1 MNLLNMLGEGMAENA
16 GKALKGREAK
26 INSVVNQA
34 VNGKPKPKAKVSEA
48 QPPRNHDEF
57 IALGQ

>member
-16 GKALKGREAK
+16 GKALQGREAK

-34 VNGKPKPKAKVSEA
+34 VNGKPKAKVSEA